1 MLDSVLMALFLP
13 CLGMS
18 AVFIVYMCLLWYA
31 TTHQPDQ
38 PLKPV
43 SDKGLSPSQ
52 LDNLPKITGKDLVLG
67 TECAVC
73 LDEIGPEQPARVVPG
88 CNHGFHLECADTW
101 LSKHPLCPVC
111 RAKLDPLL
119 FSSSQNPCWTFH
131 AKGGFVSLIR
141 FKSLWHCTVLF
152 LLCVVSCG
160 AEKCLFWH
168 WVLSEVKPRS
178 GDTGGWRRSFAIF
191 NFCSFG
197 LINCYR

>member
-1 MLDSVLMALFLP
+1 MPLLTNLTNRSSLSLTKDSPLPNLTTYPKSPVKTLSLEPNAPSASTRSDRSNRLEWFPVATMVSIWNVLTRGSPSTLSVLSVEQNSTLCFSLHLKIPAEPSMPKLVLFL
-13 CLGMS
+13 
-18 AVFIVYMCLLWYA
+18 I
-31 TTHQPDQ
+31 
-38 PLKPV
+38 
-43 SDKGLSPSQ
+43 
-52 LDNLPKITGKDLVLG
+52 
-67 TECAVC
+67 
-73 LDEIGPEQPARVVPG
+73 
-88 CNHGFHLECADTW
+88 
-101 LSKHPLCPVC
+101 
-111 RAKLDPLL
+111 
-119 FSSSQNPCWTFH
+119 
-131 AKGGFVSLIR
+131 IR